1 MAWYHD
7 YGDKWNAHDAG
18 GVVAFMTS
26 DAVYE
31 DLALGGRHVGHDDI
45 RGFIDGMSDRI
56 SSDYAFE
63 FAEPIASTDEGYALE
78 WVMRGTHDGA
88 GGQLPPTGKAF
99 SIHGVSVGR
108 LKEAKIAENRDY
120 WSLGEFLV
128 QIGILVPIDAA

>member
-31 DLALGGRHVGHDDI
+31 DLALGARHVGHDDI

-78 WVMRGTHDGA
+78 WVMRGTTTVPAVSFRRPVRPFRSTECRWGA
-88 GGQLPPTGKAF
+88 
-99 SIHGVSVGR
+99 
-108 LKEAKIAENRDY
+108 
-120 WSLGEFLV
+120 
-128 QIGILVPIDAA
+128 